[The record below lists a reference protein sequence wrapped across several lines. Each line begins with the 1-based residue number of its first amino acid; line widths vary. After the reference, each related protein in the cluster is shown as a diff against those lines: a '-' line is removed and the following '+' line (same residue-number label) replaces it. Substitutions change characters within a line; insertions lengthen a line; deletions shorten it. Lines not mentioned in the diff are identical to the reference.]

1 MKKIPPMLLKTE
13 FKEKDEWWSMK
24 MIGNTVFAIADK
36 PHADIL
42 ILSKNPETFE
52 WTKEE
57 QKTGQSTCPNL
68 AYKSLMKF

>member
-36 PHADIL
+36 PHVDIL
-42 ILSKNPETFE
+42 ILSKNLKTFE
-52 WTKEE
+52 WPKNWH
-57 QKTGQSTCPNL
+57 QQCAVGKC
-68 AYKSLMKF
+68 AAKFGPS